1 MQALLASGIGL
12 AMAGVAAR
20 SRHPLL
26 RLALVAGGALVA
38 RRAIRADRTLAL
50 AADPYRYIG
59 RTCRVHDVA
68 AFETNLL
75 LQPAVCM
82 RGAAAARLFYD
93 EAHLRRAGAAPE
105 PLRATLFGAGAVQSL
120 DGVAHRQR
128 KGFFLAVTR
137 PDRVAAL
144 ARRTRLEWDRA
155 IVRWTRARSIQ
166 LYAEARV
173 VLTRAVFGWAGVPLA
188 ERDVKRRTRQIAAL
202 FDAAAGNPAR
212 HVAARLARRGLESW
226 LAALVRDVRAGAVT
240 PPAGSALEEI
250 AFWPDENGRPLPS
263 RVAAVEL
270 LNVLRPTVAVA
281 VYVVFAAHALTRY
294 PAWQDAL
301 AAAAER
307 RTGPSANGS
316 NASHDAVLTAFAQE
330 VRRAYPFFPAVM
342 ARARHDF
349 TWGGVRFG
357 AGDRVLLD
365 LYGTNHDPA
374 LWRDPQSFRPE
385 RFLGDAPPPFAFVPQ
400 GGGDVAT
407 GHRCPGEG
415 ITLALMKVAIDVL
428 TRRVRFGVPRQDLR
442 IDYHRLPALPRDRF
456 RMTDV
461 RLVGPVAAGATPATA
476 PAGTT
481 ANV

>member
-26 RLALVAGGALVA
+26 RLALVAGGAALA

-50 AADPYRYIG
+50 AADPYRFIG
-59 RTCRVHDVA
+59 RMCRAHDVD
-68 AFETNLL
+68 AFETRLL

-93 EAHLRRAGAAPE
+93 EAHMRRVDAAPE
-105 PLRATLFGAGAVQSL
+105 PLRATLFGKGAVQSL

-128 KGFFLAVTR
+128 KGFFLTVTR
-137 PDRVAAL
+137 PEHVAAL

-155 IVRWTRARSIQ
+155 IERWTRTRSIA
-166 LYAEARV
+166 LYAEAQV
-173 VLTRAVFGWAGVPLA
+173 VLTRAVFAWAGVPLG

-212 HVAARLARRGLESW
+212 HVAARIARRRLESW
-226 LAALVRDVRAGAVT
+226 LAALVRDVRAGVVT
-240 PPAGSALEEI
+240 PLSGSALEEI
-250 AFWPDENGRPLPS
+250 AFWPDENGRPLAS

-281 VYVVFAAHALTRY
+281 VYIVFAAHALTRY

-301 AAAAER
+301 AAAER
-307 RTGPSANGS
+307 RTGAGGREPG
-316 NASHDAVLTAFAQE
+316 ASHDEVLTAFAQE

-349 TWGGVRFG
+349 AWGGVHFG
-357 AGDRVLLD
+357 EGDRVLLD

-428 TRRVRFGVPRQDLR
+428 TRRVRFAVPRQDLR
-442 IDYHRLPALPRDRF
+442 VDFGRLPALPNDRF
-456 RMTDV
+456 RMTDIRV
-461 RLVGPVAAGATPATA
+461 AEPARVGGTPAPAAA
-476 PAGTT
+476 P
-481 ANV
+481 VRV